1 MSRGMVDHPWLL
13 DNCNGG
19 GFSPNGYREEE
30 ASDEIELSEI
40 RTQRVKDSVTPFSIM
55 LILCAVS
62 PPFKPVYDNPT
73 FFGHKYS
80 CGKKDATVGHA

>member
-19 GFSPNGYREEE
+19 CFSPNGYREEE

-40 RTQRVKDSVTPFSIM
+40 RTQRVKD
-55 LILCAVS
+55 
-62 PPFKPVYDNPT
+62 
-73 FFGHKYS
+73 
-80 CGKKDATVGHA
+80 TVAAENM